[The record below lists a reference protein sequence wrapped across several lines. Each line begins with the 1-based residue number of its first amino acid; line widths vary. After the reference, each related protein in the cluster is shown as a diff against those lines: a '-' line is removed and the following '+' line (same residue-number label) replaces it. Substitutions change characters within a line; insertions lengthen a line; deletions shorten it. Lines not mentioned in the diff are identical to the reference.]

1 MSAASEAGEI
11 LVIASLN
18 ECHGIRREKHPELRR
33 SFGEYAERQQCRRKN
48 CQPQP
53 VAALCPFQPAVAEP
67 CTNTGTCQKCENV
80 QRQAVESQNPLV
92 GVERGQNRQH
102 SQPHAL
108 GTNQQIATI
117 LFAEPEVFG
126 DGVDEKGR
134 KQELQVFPAA
144 LADGGIESHNPVF
157 SRPAVNEVEQRAH
170 KNHPEQPEPCTANAL
185 LFHTNHLSASICG
198 TRENVRADFRT
209 CLHKKYMWIF
219 EHNFVAD
226 KAKIR
231 RWAVARQVFFTQY
244 ATKFAEKTRVYAC
257 EDRFLFLCCFGE
269 VELVSGC
276 LYQQLCRT
284 LDAQQVAVEEDV
296 PIAGV
301 VDFAAGVGAVVLRPC
316 LVHLFDDAL
325 GFRSGAAQRVDAADD
340 ACLIGGKDVAADDV
354 VPLPQQV
361 VGAAS
366 QNDAVLLFGV
376 LHDQLALHFEHT
388 VLFQAAAHAQ
398 RICHLVVAGDAP
410 FGELHQGTQAL
421 VHSLCLFFDVAAV
434 VHGNTQLFCHSKGD
448 ISSAASELAG
458 NGNDIILHNQ
468 ESPLQGFWGAKS
480 QSDFLH
486 HTTKFAFFLY

>member
-102 SQPHAL
+102 PQPHAL
-108 GTNQQIATI
+108 GTDQQIATI

-144 LADGGIESHNPVF
+144 LADGGIESHNTVF

-170 KNHPEQPEPCTANAL
+170 KNHPEQPDPCTVNAL

-209 CLHKKYMWIF
+209 CLHKT
-219 EHNFVAD
+219 H
-226 KAKIR
+226 
-231 RWAVARQVFFTQY
+231 
-244 ATKFAEKTRVYAC
+244 VYAC

-284 LDAQQVAVEEDV
+284 LDAQQAAVEEDV

-361 VGAAS
+361 VGAAP

-376 LHDQLALHFEHT
+376 LHDQLALHFEHA
-388 VLFQAAAHAQ
+388 VLLQAAAHAQ
-398 RICHLVVAGDAP
+398 RICHLVVAGDAL

-468 ESPLQGFWGAKS
+468 KSPLQGFWGAKS